1 MSEVNI
7 DRLAAYRQAGVD
19 LDLSNVASG
28 IAAKWAQTT
37 WANRQGEFGGPTAVD
52 TDFSAAKYLVTD
64 ELRKRPDVDVVF
76 GIDGT
81 GTKPDFYEL
90 MWSFKGLGK
99 DLIAMAAD
107 DNPIEGGQAV
117 LVNNALI
124 VSTLKEDYV
133 QYIDELFEGLAEGAN
148 EAGLVLFTG
157 EIAVHG
163 ARLQGS
169 TDFTL
174 DWIGDS
180 MGLVHKSRAIDGR
193 AVREGDELW
202 GFAQREGFRCNGISA
217 VRKAFETEYG
227 KDWHHAPFEDTTLG
241 SEAIAPS
248 TIYSGL
254 MTQLTGGYKI
264 EVPPKADVHGA
275 AHISGGSIPEKV
287 GRMLR
292 ASGLGADIY
301 DPFELPAIM
310 KHAQDVTRVRNFD
323 GTMRPMSDEE
333 MITTWH
339 GGQGYVVA
347 INERDSDALRLEA
360 QKSAIDVKK
369 IGRVVNT
376 PGIKVVSKGI
386 QTPGKIMEF

>member
-1 MSEVNI
+1 MSESNI

-19 LDLSNVASG
+19 LDLSNVASQ
-28 IAAKWAQTT
+28 IAANWAQTT
-37 WANRQGEFGGPTAVD
+37 WSNRQDEFGGPTAYD
-52 TDFSAAKYLVTD
+52 TNFTSAKYLAFD
-64 ELRKRPDVDVVF
+64 EIRNRPGVGVVF
-76 GIDGT
+76 GIDGA
-81 GTKPDFYEL
+81 GTKPDFYER
-90 MWSFKGLGK
+90 MWSFRGLGK

-124 VSTLKEDYV
+124 VSTLKEDYMP
-133 QYIDELFEGLAEGAN
+133 YIDELFEGLAEGAN

-163 ARLQGS
+163 SRLRGP
-169 TDFTL
+169 TDFTV
-174 DWIGDS
+174 DWIGDA
-180 MGLVHKSRAIDGR
+180 MGLAHKDRAITGA

-202 GFAQREGFRCNGISA
+202 GFAQSNGFRCNGISA
-217 VRKAFETEYG
+217 VRRAFGSEYG
-227 KDWHHAPFEDTTLG
+227 KDWHLIAFGDSTLG
-241 SEAIAPS
+241 QEAIAPS

-254 MTQLTGGYKI
+254 MTRLTGGYKI
-264 EVPPKADVHGA
+264 EVDPKVDVHGA

-292 ASGLGADIY
+292 ASGLGADIDTPF
-301 DPFELPAIM
+301 DPPAIM
-310 KHAQDVTRVRNFD
+310 KHAQEVTRVSKND
-323 GTMRPMSDEE
+323 GSTRPMSDEE

-347 INERDSDALRLEA
+347 INERDSSALASEA
-360 QKSAIDVKK
+360 AQLGIIVRK
-369 IGRVVNT
+369 IGRISQT
-376 PGIKVVSKGI
+376 PGIRVTSMGV

>member
-1 MSEVNI
+1 MSEAGI

-19 LDLSNVASG
+19 LDLSNVASQ
-28 IAAKWAQTT
+28 IAANWAQTT
-37 WANRQGEFGGPTAVD
+37 WGNRQGDFGEPTAFD
-52 TDFSAAKYLVTD
+52 SNFTSAKYLMFD
-64 ELRKRPDVDVVF
+64 EIRKRPGVSGVF
-76 GIDGT
+76 GIDGV
-81 GTKPDFYEL
+81 GTKPDFYER
-90 MWSFKGLGK
+90 MRKFKGLGK

-124 VSTLKEDYV
+124 VSTLKEEYM

-163 ARLQGS
+163 SRLQGP
-169 TDFTL
+169 TDFTV

-180 MGLVHKSRAIDGR
+180 MGLVHKSRAMTGEAIQ
-193 AVREGDELW
+193 EGDELW
-202 GFAQREGFRCNGISA
+202 GFAQSEGFRCNGISA
-217 VRKAFETEYG
+217 VRKAFEVAYG
-227 KDWHHAPFEDTTLG
+227 ENWHLESFAGSTLG
-241 SEAIAPS
+241 EHAIVPS

-254 MTQLTGGYKI
+254 MTALTGGYKI
-264 EVPPKADVHGA
+264 EKEPVVDVHGA

-292 ASGLGADIY
+292 ATGLGVEID
-301 DPFELPAIM
+301 DPFEPPEIM
-310 KHAQDVTRVRNFD
+310 KHAQEVTRVKVSE
-323 GTMRPMSDEE
+323 GSIRPMSDEE

-347 INERDSDALRLEA
+347 IRGEDSEKLQAKA
-360 QKSAIDVKK
+360 QDFGIDTKR
-369 IGRVVNT
+369 IGTVTRRGGIRVA
-376 PGIKVVSKGI
+376 SRGI
-386 QTPGKIMEF
+386 QTPGKVMEF